1 MRKVRNQILISLMKS
16 KKSFWELLDENRCI
30 VKDFITA
37 LNDLFREGLI
47 GVEGNAIYITEKGLK
62 EINRSILDFK
72 SETCDKCEGK
82 GIILGGKF
90 KYVLEEF
97 KRIVE
102 KRSPPNALFF
112 QGYMREYDVISRIAL
127 MHKYDDLA
135 DRGFI
140 LIGDDDLLSVALAL
154 TGLPSKIFILDI
166 DEKLGEFIRA
176 ISREYGFEIEFRK
189 YDVSN
194 PLPKDLRGIFDVFS
208 SEPLETLSGLKAFLS
223 RGVACL
229 RENGV
234 GYFGLSTAEASSKKW
249 MSIEKMLLRM
259 NCVITDIIKD
269 FSRYKTLYE
278 TVSYENFTTKLKFQV
293 EMNPGIYWYKS
304 SLFRFEAIGK
314 PKPSVNPDKRVTVT
328 YIDRRED
335 ITNPFL
341 YVNAKKLTYAKNSF
355 K

>member
-1 MRKVRNQILISLMKS
+1 MRKVRDQMLISLLKS
-16 KKSFWELLDENRCI
+16 KKSFWELLDESQCL

-37 LNDLFREGLI
+37 LNNLFREGLI
-47 GVEGNAIYITEKGLK
+47 GVEGNTVYITEKGLK
-62 EINRSILDFK
+62 EVNGNILDFK
-72 SETCDKCEGK
+72 SEICDKCGGK
-82 GIILGGKF
+82 GLILDGKF
-90 KYVLEEF
+90 KYVFEEF
-97 KRIVE
+97 KRIAE
-102 KRSPPNALFF
+102 KRPPPNAFFF

-127 MHKYDDLA
+127 MHKYNDLA
-135 DRGFI
+135 DKDFI

-154 TGLPSKIFILDI
+154 TELPSRIFILDI
-166 DEKLGEFIRA
+166 DERLGDFIKA
-176 ISREYGFEIEFRK
+176 ISREYRFEIEFQK

-194 PLPKDLRGIFDVFS
+194 PLPKDLRGSFDVFS
-208 SEPLETLSGLKAFLS
+208 SEPLETLSGLKAFIS

-249 MSIEKMLLRM
+249 MSLEKMLLRM

-304 SLFRFEAIGK
+304 SLFRFEIIGK
-314 PKPSVNPDKRVTVT
+314 PKLFVNPDKHVTVI
-328 YIDRRED
+328 YVDRRED

-341 YVNAKKLTYAKNSF
+341 YVNAKKPRAC
-355 K
+355 

>member
-1 MRKVRNQILISLMKS
+1 MRKVRTQILINLLKS
-16 KKSFWELLDENRCI
+16 KKSFWELLDESRCL
-30 VKDFITA
+30 VKDFVTA

-47 GVEGNAIYITEKGLK
+47 GLEGNTIYITEKGLK
-62 EINRSILDFK
+62 EVNRNILDFK
-72 SETCDKCEGK
+72 SETCDKCGGK
-82 GIILGGKF
+82 GIILDGKF

-97 KRIVE
+97 KHIAER
-102 KRSPPNALFF
+102 RPPPKALFF

-135 DRGFI
+135 NKDFI

-154 TGLPSKIFILDI
+154 TELPSKIFILDI
-166 DEKLGEFIRA
+166 DERLGDFIKA
-176 ISREYGFEIEFRK
+176 ISREYGFEIEFQK

-194 PLPKDLRGIFDVFS
+194 PLPRDLRGSFDVFS

-234 GYFGLSTAEASSKKW
+234 GYFGLSTAESSPKKW
-249 MSIEKMLLRM
+249 MLIERLLLRM

-293 EMNPGIYWYKS
+293 EINPGIYWYKS
-304 SLFRFEAIGK
+304 SLFRFEITGR
-314 PKPSVNPDKRVTVT
+314 PKPSVNPDKHVTVI
-328 YIDRRED
+328 YVDRRED
-335 ITNPFL
+335 VTNPFL
-341 YVNAKKLTYAKNSF
+341 YVNPEKLNAC
-355 K
+355 